1 MISSGLFL
9 IIVGILLYTWAWLT
23 FSAEVCLGKIS
34 FKSPSKREISSNTN
48 FDMFISLK
56 DLISKN
62 YSKNYF
68 FSGVEMFSGFV
79 SFLFVLPAV
88 LKTDKIFLKPK
99 S

>member
-1 MISSGLFL
+1 
-9 IIVGILLYTWAWLT
+9 
-23 FSAEVCLGKIS
+23 
-34 FKSPSKREISSNTN
+34 
-48 FDMFISLK
+48 MFISLK
-56 DLISKN
+56 DLMSKN
-62 YSKNYF
+62 SSKNYF